1 MHQRH
6 PESRVE
12 RDARPGVHPSESRR
26 VQVTSLRSYRFTFK
40 IDKPLGKELKVKVY
54 DKDLGKDDV
63 LGELQWD
70 LCKLKMGHGPKD
82 IEKTVRRAASRFH
95 ATNHATPS
103 TRAPHRR
110 SI

>member
-6 PESRVE
+6 PEPRVE
-12 RDARPGVHPSESRR
+12 RDARPGVLAPIQVPSRA
-26 VQVTSLRSYRFTFK
+26 LAHRFTFK

-82 IEKTVRRAASRFH
+82 IEKTVRRAASRFR
-95 ATNHATPS
+95 ATPLL
-103 TRAPHRR
+103 RALSAGTAARP
-110 SI
+110 SCGV